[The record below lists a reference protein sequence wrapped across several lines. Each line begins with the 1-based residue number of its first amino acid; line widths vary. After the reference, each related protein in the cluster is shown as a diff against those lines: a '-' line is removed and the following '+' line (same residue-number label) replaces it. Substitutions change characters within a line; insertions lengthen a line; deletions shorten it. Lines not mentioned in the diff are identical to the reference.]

1 MARNVFKL
9 VFLFFLIMSAV
20 LHTGQSIQAANERW
34 QDMLVKMDTNGDK
47 RISKEEYRSYWLSKA
62 KSKINPDGTFVDGY
76 KRYLLKILVKIKNGN
91 RRQEQ
96 LKKWES
102 QEDYN
107 KSDTRTSLRKV
118 AFQDEKQQ
126 PQQQQQQPKIP
137 TQTPQ
142 VPTATAAAVGFD
154 N

>member
-1 MARNVFKL
+1 M
-9 VFLFFLIMSAV
+9 
-20 LHTGQSIQAANERW
+20 
-34 QDMLVKMDTNGDK
+34 
-47 RISKEEYRSYWLSKA
+47 RS
-62 KSKINPDGTFVDGY
+62 
-76 KRYLLKILVKIKNGN
+76 RYVYS
-91 RRQEQ
+91 Q